1 MKRIL
6 FIFFIISNIS
16 LAQNFNW
23 ITPNKAYLKLYII
36 EDGVYRL
43 NKSDFINAG
52 INPSAIDPRTIKVF
66 FKGSEIPIYFSG
78 QDNGVFDDTD
88 FMDFYGQ
95 RNYGGNT
102 IAYKEQGGT
111 NVLDYTT
118 NEYYNMY
125 SDTSVYWV
133 GWDGANGLRYKNYNF
148 FSPNAYSQN
157 FFYTTVHFE
166 KDLIYSLGEKRSST
180 DYRNFN
186 NEKVSGE
193 GWYWREMNRGNSV
206 SDTFRTPFL
215 APDNQPCTLKVF
227 AYPNSYVDSIFNEHR
242 LIVRVNGSVVD
253 TLKTD
258 NYKRIDT
265 TVIFSS
271 SLLSATSLNQL
282 SFTYTGAGTYVGVMF
297 FDNFEISYPK
307 KFDFDNSRII
317 FSTNNSDT
325 SGVKYRISGYNGA
338 QSHSVYDVKN
348 NMRIIGIS
356 LSSDTLT
363 FTGKLNGKFEVNNNN
378 ITKKPFKIKQRS
390 VPNLVTNLQGADY
403 LIVYNKIL
411 ESSAEQLRQYRAI
424 KDGYRSAKF
433 EIEDIYDVF
442 NYGIENPIAVKY
454 FVKNI
459 YDNWQPPKVKY
470 LCLFGRGSLDPKR
483 NSSSSIY
490 YQNLV
495 PVYGNPPSDGY
506 FGNFNVGTFTY
517 YHQISVGRIPAYTN
531 QEGNNIVSN
540 IIQYENQFT
549 TPEKWF
555 KNFVFIT
562 GGMTIQEQIQFA
574 NQSNYFINTY
584 IKPPPNSGYPVRV
597 FRNDSAG
604 GVTFNYQD
612 SIKNAINSGSTI
624 TNYIGHAA
632 SSNWD
637 NGLDDPSVLSNQ
649 YRMPVIFSMT
659 CFTGKNAEAEFR
671 SFGEKFV
678 YMPGKGAVGF
688 VGSTGWSFSYS
699 GNRFNEQMIKSFSK
713 DTLRRI
719 GDIVRYASRVLS
731 HDSLDFATRNTVNCY
746 GMLGD
751 PAAKLLMPTYPEFGI
766 GIADYKFSNDFPSI
780 REPVSLKIYPYNM
793 GIFSDSMKISFTIMR
808 NGLQYKDRDTVI
820 KNFGLTDTV
829 YYNFVLDSAGNYAIS
844 VKLDPNNWNTK
855 EIKTN
860 NEILIPIVLKNLS
873 FIPLKPIDNQAI
885 SADSIEILGI
895 NPNVDLRI
903 NQVKL
908 ILQID
913 STRNFNSPFQRTYFV
928 SNPSG
933 LTTKFNIP
941 LPAKD
946 SNVVYFFRM
955 NSIVN
960 SDTTGWSEYR
970 RFVYRSLITGT
981 FQKRT
986 NVNQQVSI
994 VKKFVSQYNNSDLVN
1009 ASGNQD
1015 SMTIA
1020 YYNGNVVAQSWG
1032 NNLTE
1037 LTSLTIG
1044 NSVKNL
1050 IDSAYWGG
1058 LIMFKLNKTNSKI
1071 LEMQRFRFSTNT
1083 ASDSAL
1089 AYLNSFDERHILVI
1103 LKAIPY
1109 NTNFGMNSSLRS
1121 KIKLFGSTTVDSV
1134 NLQNFSTWSLISY
1147 SQFPNAIKS
1156 EKFSSVYAPSTCNME
1171 PLFLHDSAYVNHIIT
1186 PAQSYGNLK
1195 WSSLIPQY
1203 SNLFFD
1209 VYGIN
1214 RSNQTVLLYKNL
1226 NNGSNINLDTL
1237 STILYP
1243 GLKLV
1248 TRMYIDSLN
1257 GINPPLLKSIMY
1269 SYIPSPE
1276 IIADN
1281 YSFIKKDSVY
1291 NDGDTVDISVNYGN
1305 FGYAEASGFLNKWYA
1320 SSPNGLRL
1328 LIADTINKNL
1338 KIDSITN
1345 SSVRLPTIGLR
1356 NPVKKSDT
1364 ISIYFET
1371 SLINGQN
1378 EFFTYNNTAVTRIIV
1393 SGDTTKPVVDITYDG
1408 INAINGEYISANPNI
1423 VMKFYDNSKI
1433 FIKDTSNIRVQLDDV
1448 NVWYYINGMK
1458 NPLIDLQFPDEKYLQ
1473 AVLYFKPQLADGEHK
1488 FRYVSYDNSN
1498 NYADTII
1505 HYLSVNPNLKI
1516 IDLKNF
1522 PNPMTTETNF
1532 LINLSGSMP
1541 PSNSRLKIYTIAG
1554 RLIKTIESPLN
1565 IGFNQIFWDGR
1576 DEDGD
1581 YIANGVYLYKL
1592 IIEGNS
1598 KKETSLQKLVV
1609 LK

>member
-1 MKRIL
+1 MKQIL
-6 FIFFIISNIS
+6 FILLIFTNIS

-23 ITPNKAYLKLYII
+23 ITPNTTYLKLYVV
-36 EDGVYRL
+36 EDGIYRL
-43 NKSDFINAG
+43 NRTDFISAG
-52 INPSAIDPRTIKVF
+52 INTSSIDPRTVKVYY
-66 FKGSEIPIYFSG
+66 KGSEIPIYFFG

-88 FMDFYGQ
+88 YLDFYGQ

-102 IAYKEQGGT
+102 VTYKEQNGT
-111 NVLDYTT
+111 NVADYTT
-118 NEYYNMY
+118 NEFYNLY

-133 GWDGANGLRYKNYNF
+133 GWDGANGLRYTDYNF
-148 FSPNAYSQN
+148 SSSSTYTQN
-157 FFYTTVHFE
+157 FFYSTVHFE
-166 KDLIYSLGEKRSST
+166 RDLIYSLGEKRSSN

-206 SDTFRTPFL
+206 SDTFRIPFL
-215 APDNQPCTLKVF
+215 APGSQPCSLKVF

-242 LIVRVNGSVVD
+242 LIVRVNGSIVD

-265 TVIFSS
+265 TIIFSS
-271 SLLSATSLNQL
+271 SLLSASSLNQV
-282 SFTYTGAGTYVGVMF
+282 SFTYTGAGTYVGVML

-307 KFDFDNSRII
+307 KFDFDNSRIM
-317 FSTNNSDT
+317 FSTNSSDT
-325 SGVKYRISGYNGA
+325 SGVKYKVSGYNSA
-338 QSHSVYDVKN
+338 QSPSVYDVKN
-348 NMRIIGIS
+348 NLRITGIS
-356 LSSDTLT
+356 SSSDTLI

-378 ITKKPFKIKQRS
+378 ITKKPFRIKQRS
-390 VPNLVTNLQGADY
+390 VPNLVTNSQGADY

-411 ESSAEQLRQYRAI
+411 ESSAEQLRQHRAV
-424 KDGYRSAKF
+424 KDGYRSVKF

-442 NYGIENPIAVKY
+442 GYGFENPLAVRL

-459 YDNWQPPKVKY
+459 YDTWPQPRLKY
-470 LCLFGRGSLDPKR
+470 LCLFGRGSLDPKK
-483 NSSSSIY
+483 NSQSSVY
-490 YQNLV
+490 FNNLV
-495 PVYGNPPSDGY
+495 PVYGNPISDGY
-506 FGNFNVGTFTY
+506 FVNFNIGAFTY

-531 QEGNNIVSN
+531 PEGNAMVTN
-540 IIQYENQFT
+540 IIQYENQSS

-574 NQSNYFINTY
+574 NQSNYFINSY
-584 IKPPPNSGYPVRV
+584 IKPSPNSGFPVRV

-632 SSNWD
+632 STTWD

-659 CFTGKNAEAEFR
+659 CFTGKNAEAEYR

-678 YMPGKGAVGF
+678 YMSGKGAVGF

-719 GDIVRYASRVLS
+719 GDVVRYASRVLS
-731 HDSLDFATRNTVNCY
+731 YDSLDFATRNTVNCY

-751 PAAKLLMPTYPEFGI
+751 PAVKLLMPTYPEFGI
-766 GIADYKFSNDFPSI
+766 GLTDYKFSNDFPSI
-780 REPVSLKIYPYNM
+780 REPVKLTVYPFNM
-793 GIFSDSMKISFTIMR
+793 GIFSDSMKISFTILR
-808 NGLQYKDRDTVI
+808 NGTQYRDKDTVI
-820 KNFGLTDTV
+820 KSFGLTDTV
-829 YYNFVLDSAGNYAIS
+829 SYNFVLDSAGNYSIR

-873 FIPLKPIDNQAI
+873 FIPLKPLDNQAI
-885 SADSIEILGI
+885 SADSVEILGI
-895 NPNVDLRI
+895 NPNVDPRS
-903 NQVKL
+903 NQIKL

-933 LTTKFNIP
+933 LTTKFRIP
-941 LPAKD
+941 FAAKD
-946 SNVVYFFRM
+946 SNIVYFFRM

-970 RFVYRSLITGT
+970 RFVYRNSVNEA
-981 FQKRT
+981 FQKGT
-986 NVNQQVSI
+986 IVNQQVSI
-994 VKKFVSQYNNSDLVN
+994 VKKFVSQYNNADLVN
-1009 ASGNQD
+1009 AGGNQD

-1037 LTSLTIG
+1037 LTSLTVG

-1058 LIMFKLNKTNSKI
+1058 LIVFKLNKTNSRI
-1071 LEMQRFRFSTNT
+1071 LEMQRFRFSTNA

-1089 AYLNSFDERHILVI
+1089 AYLNTFDDRHILVI

-1121 KIKLFGSTTVDSV
+1121 KIKLFGSTAVDSV

-1147 SQFPNAIKS
+1147 SQFPNAVKS
-1156 EKFSSVYAPSTCNME
+1156 EKFSPVYSPSTSSME
-1171 PLFLHDSAYVNHIIT
+1171 PLFLHDSAYVYHT
-1186 PAQSYGNLK
+1186 LMPAQSYGYFK
-1195 WSSLIPQY
+1195 WSPLIPQY
-1203 SNLFFD
+1203 SNMFFD
-1209 VYGIN
+1209 VYRIN

-1226 NNGSNINLDTL
+1226 TNSAFTGLDTL
-1237 STILYP
+1237 STTVYP
-1243 GLKLV
+1243 GLRLV

-1257 GINPPLLKSIMY
+1257 GINPPVLKSIMY
-1269 SYIPSPE
+1269 FYTPSPE

-1281 YSFIKKDSVY
+1281 YSFVKSDSVF
-1291 NDGDTVDISVNYGN
+1291 NDGDTVNISVNYGN
-1305 FGYAEASGFLNKWYA
+1305 YGYTDATGFLNKWYA
-1320 SSPNGLRL
+1320 SSPSGLRL
-1328 LIADTINKNL
+1328 MRADTVNINL
-1338 KIDSITN
+1338 KTDSVTK
-1345 SSVRLPTIGLR
+1345 SSVRLPTLGLR

-1393 SGDTTKPVVDITYDG
+1393 SGDTAKPVVDITYDG
-1408 INAINGEYISANPNI
+1408 INAVSGEYISTNPNI
-1423 VMKFYDNSKI
+1423 VLKFYDNSKI

-1448 NVWYYINGMK
+1448 NVWYYINGVK

-1473 AVLYFKPQLADGEHK
+1473 AVLYFRPQLSDGEHK
-1488 FRYVSYDNSN
+1488 FRYVSFDRNN
-1498 NYADTII
+1498 NYADTVI
-1505 HYLSVNPNLKI
+1505 HYLSVNPDLKI

-1522 PNPMTTETNF
+1522 PNPMTTETSF
-1532 LINLSGSMP
+1532 LINLSGNMP
-1541 PSNSRLKIYTIAG
+1541 PSNSRIKIYTVAG

-1565 IGFNQIFWDGR
+1565 IGFNQISWDGR
-1576 DEDGD
+1576 DDDGD

-1592 IIEGNS
+1592 IIEGNG